1 MMIEK
6 DNIPPCMIYIDKNGK
21 WFHKGIEMIH
31 KAIVNEFYRSLTLDS
46 CGEYLIV
53 RGMEKCF
60 VEVEDTPF
68 IVTRVEFGNTGE
80 SGDEQLILSLIDD
93 TRENLDPKT
102 LSVGADNV
110 LYCRIKN
117 NSFKA
122 RFNRASYYQIASRIK
137 EEGDKYYLPLN
148 NMKYYIET

>member
-1 MMIEK
+1 MKENSIH
-6 DNIPPCMIYIDKNGK
+6 PCMIYIDKNGK
-21 WFHKGIEMIH
+21 WFHRGIEMIH
-31 KAIVNEFYRSLTLDS
+31 KAIVNEFYRNLTIDS

-53 RGMEKCF
+53 RGSEKCF

-68 IVTRVEFGNTGE
+68 IITRVEFDDTGE
-80 SGDEQLILSLIDD
+80 AGEQQLILSLIDD
-93 TRENLDPKT
+93 TSENLDPET

-148 NMKYYIET
+148 NSKYYIV